1 MSSDPDKIARLRRAF
16 DELPKV
22 PGHGETLEERHSDVL
37 PEWVM
42 LIIANP
48 YGNYEEYIDGKL
60 YTVLVGRVSESRQ
73 WIKVVF
79 EGTPETGGFLTA
91 YRDRRLDRRYGGGP
105 WPTE

>member
-1 MSSDPDKIARLRRAF
+1 MPSDSDEIARLRRAF
-16 DELPKV
+16 EGLPKV
-22 PGHGETLEERHSDVL
+22 HGHGETSEERHGDVL

-48 YGNYEEYIDGKL
+48 YERYEEYRDGIL
-60 YTVLVGRVSESRQ
+60 RNILVGRVPESRQ

-79 EGTPETGGFLTA
+79 EGTPETGDFLTA

-105 WPTE
+105 WPTG